1 MGFSVILVGFLV
13 SVYCCKMRTYH
24 MTEFVELLTND
35 PILSQNPP
43 PKPPKRWM
51 PQKGDNMLSV
61 AGRLTK
67 FLLPSLHRYSIYN
80 KTWFQIGAFHL
91 ISYFIFKLRNLCKI
105 IAPRMGGPKRS
116 QEETNQLLRQAIVRF
131 HFFSFSSLSNFQS
144 KLKFGFA

>member
-51 PQKGDNMLSV
+51 PQKGDNMLAV
-61 AGRLTK
+61 AGRLTNL
-67 FLLPSLHRYSIYN
+67 LLPSLQRYSIYN
-80 KTWFQIGAFHL
+80 MKIWFLIEAFLSYFLLYFQI
-91 ISYFIFKLRNLCKI
+91 
-105 IAPRMGGPKRS
+105 
-116 QEETNQLLRQAIVRF
+116 V
-131 HFFSFSSLSNFQS
+131 
-144 KLKFGFA
+144 KFV